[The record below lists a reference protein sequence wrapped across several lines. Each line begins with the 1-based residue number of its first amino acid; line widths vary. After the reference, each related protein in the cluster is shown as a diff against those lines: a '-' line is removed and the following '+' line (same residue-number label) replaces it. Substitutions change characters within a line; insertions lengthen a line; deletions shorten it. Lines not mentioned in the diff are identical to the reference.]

1 MGQETSKY
9 RKIMRTLQTGENAG
23 KKLWYATAVSDR
35 EMICTQI
42 KIFKI

>member
-9 RKIMRTLQTGENAG
+9 RKIMRTLQTG

-35 EMICTQI
+35 EMSFGT
-42 KIFKI
+42 